1 MVFTRIVFQ
10 ISCIIH
16 NIHVTNKKSSFK
28 QRKERRRYER
38 LFDRYHEMRQL
49 FWTVIKRPREVR
61 ILDEIRCS
69 QKKYCQGKSNY
80 HSRSWDL
87 YPIKRTAQE
96 KDRVNTRLISCA

>member
-49 FWTVIKRPREVR
+49 FWTVIKPQRENRVLAALWSTEEKYQPR
-61 ILDEIRCS
+61 
-69 QKKYCQGKSNY
+69 KKRGGICFRNCRK
-80 HSRSWDL
+80 
-87 YPIKRTAQE
+87 A
-96 KDRVNTRLISCA
+96 